1 MFDRRFES
9 FQSVACSRST
19 SISGDAAQKRMLNA
33 ASYKSR
39 SSLPFH
45 WFPPPKKHWNW
56 EKEIWYDSVWGE
68 VCQTHDASQIIGSV
82 LGRVP
87 KALIHLNLPLLM
99 GAECTRDAGFL
110 QSFLAEIWKSDLL
123 QELFVFL
130 CVKTGNEET
139 KQSVSRWMRLKF
151 QATRPIW
158 VNGKKSNRH
167 VSLRIPGDF
176 LKVGWLTEFQ

>member
-1 MFDRRFES
+1 MPIAALSHTLNGTGDVEMTREHVNTYSWKMVKVSMRCIS
-9 FQSVACSRST
+9 ASR
-19 SISGDAAQKRMLNA
+19 
-33 ASYKSR
+33 
-39 SSLPFH
+39 